1 MASYYKKNHSMHLFH
16 TDQCNAVPLSW
27 FHAHLSVNI
36 FQTTFEPLKI
46 QEFLIYFQI
55 MVILKSH
62 KLPLSCNVWAAQKSY
77 IF

>member
-1 MASYYKKNHSMHLFH
+1 MASYYKKHHSMHLCH
-16 TDQCNAVPLSW
+16 ADQCSAAPLSC

-55 MVILKSH
+55 MLILKSH
-62 KLPLSCNVWAAQKSY
+62 KLPLSCNSWAAQKFY